1 MDGCALIT
9 DCATMLRNAPFP
21 EPLIMENTSMSE
33 HDPLSTHR
41 RGFLKAGAAGSVAA
55 LAATQAPAAETQ
67 EKANALPTRVLGRT
81 GEKVTILNLGTFR
94 GSGLGRILRTAYSQG
109 IRCIDTADTYR
120 SEPGI
125 ADWLETNPA
134 LRKSIFLVT
143 KDHPKTPKD
152 LIAQLDKRLATLRTD
167 YVDLFFI
174 HGIGN
179 EYPASSIE
187 WPKSKEMKETVE
199 AIKKSGKARFVG
211 FSCHDGRRAE
221 YLEAAAEGKVFDV
234 VMIQNTAWLDKNT
247 RLNKAIDRCHAAGI
261 GLISM
266 KQLAGPN
273 PEAFLA
279 QVAKKAPDLIER
291 GITPYGALLH
301 AIWTDERFATACV
314 SMQNTDQVNENTR
327 AARSFEP
334 FKSADIRRLRDA
346 FIASAPTLCP
356 DCDGRCSLAAGTRAP
371 LGDITRYLTYYE
383 RHGARSEA
391 RDRFSSL
398 PPEAR
403 NWADADLAAAREAC
417 PAKLDFGALLV
428 RAKDSLA

>member
-1 MDGCALIT
+1 MA
-9 DCATMLRNAPFP
+9 
-21 EPLIMENTSMSE
+21 E

-41 RGFLKAGAAGSVAA
+41 RGFLKAGAVGSVAA

-67 EKANALPTRVLGRT
+67 EKAHALPTRVLGRT

-94 GSGLGRILRTAYSQG
+94 GSGLGRILRHAYTHG
-109 IRCIDTADTYR
+109 VRCIDTADTYR

-125 ADWLETNPA
+125 ADWLDSNPA

-143 KDHPKTPKD
+143 KDHPKSPKD
-152 LIAQLDKRLATLRTD
+152 LIAQLDRRLATLRTD
-167 YVDLFFI
+167 YVDLFLI

-179 EYPASSIE
+179 EYPASSLE

-221 YLEAAAEGKVFDV
+221 YLEAAADGKVFDV

-273 PEAFLA
+273 PDAFLA
-279 QVAKKAPDLIER
+279 QVAKKTPDLIER

-334 FKSADIRRLRDA
+334 LKSADICRLREA

-403 NWADADLAAAREAC
+403 NWTDADLAAAREAC
-417 PAKLDFGALLV
+417 PAKLDFGALLE

>member
-1 MDGCALIT
+1 MSDRDPIST
-9 DCATMLRNAPFP
+9 D
-21 EPLIMENTSMSE
+21 
-33 HDPLSTHR
+33 R

-55 LAATQAPAAETQ
+55 MAAAQSLTAEAQ
-67 EKANALPTRVLGRT
+67 EKHPALPTRVLGRT

-94 GSGLGRILRTAYSQG
+94 GSGLGRILRHAYAQG
-109 IRCIDTADTYR
+109 VRCIDTADTYR

-125 ADWLETNPA
+125 ADWLDSNPA

-143 KDHPKTPKD
+143 KDHPKTPRD

-179 EYPASSIE
+179 EYPASSLD
-187 WPKSKEMKETVE
+187 WPKSREMKETVE

-221 YLEAAAEGKVFDV
+221 YLEAAAEGKIFDV

-247 RLNKAIDRCHAAGI
+247 RLNRAIDRCHAAGI

-279 QVAKKAPDLIER
+279 EVAKKAPDLIAR

-301 AIWTDERFATACV
+301 AIWTDERFATSCV

-327 AARSFEP
+327 AAREFRPLGNAE
-334 FKSADIRRLRDA
+334 IERLREA
-346 FIASAPTLCP
+346 FLASNPSLCP

-383 RHGARSEA
+383 RHGARGEA
-391 RDRFSSL
+391 RRKFAAL
-398 PPEAR
+398 PDHAR
-403 NWADADLAAAREAC
+403 SWTDADLAAAREAC
-417 PAKLDFGALLV
+417 PAKLDFAALLE
-428 RAKDSLA
+428 RAEDSLA

>member
-1 MDGCALIT
+1 MAENDPIST
-9 DCATMLRNAPFP
+9 D
-21 EPLIMENTSMSE
+21 
-33 HDPLSTHR
+33 R
-41 RGFLKAGAAGSVAA
+41 RDFLKAGSAAA
-55 LAATQAPAAETQ
+55 LVGTQVPAAETQ
-67 EKANALPTRVLGRT
+67 EKASVLPTRVLGRT

-94 GSGLGRILRTAYSQG
+94 GSGLGRILRHAYSQG
-109 IRCIDTADTYR
+109 VRCIDTADTYK

-125 ADWLETNPA
+125 ADWLDSNPA
-134 LRKSIFLVT
+134 LRKTIFLVT
-143 KDHPKTPKD
+143 KDHPKAPKD

-167 YVDLFFI
+167 YVDLFLI
-174 HGIGN
+174 HGIGG
-179 EYPASSIE
+179 EYTASSLD
-187 WPKSKEMKETVE
+187 WPKSKEMKETVA

-221 YLEAAAEGKVFDV
+221 YLEAAAEGKIFDV

-266 KQLAGPN
+266 KQLAGPDPN
-273 PEAFLA
+273 AFLA

-314 SMQNTDQVNENTR
+314 SMQNTAQVNENTR
-327 AARSFEP
+327 AAQSFEP
-334 FKSADIRRLRDA
+334 MKSADIGRLRDA
-346 FIASAPTLCP
+346 FLASAPTLCP
-356 DCDGRCSLAAGTRAP
+356 DCDGRCSLAAGTKAP

-391 RDRFSSL
+391 RNRFSSL
-398 PPEAR
+398 SPEAR
-403 NWADADLAAAREAC
+403 DWTDADLAADPRTC
-417 PAKLDFGALLV
+417 SG
-428 RAKDSLA
+428 

>member
-1 MDGCALIT
+1 MA
-9 DCATMLRNAPFP
+9 
-21 EPLIMENTSMSE
+21 EN
-33 HDPLSTHR
+33 DPLSTDR
-41 RGFLKAGAAGSVAA
+41 REFLKAGSAAA
-55 LAATQAPAAETQ
+55 LAGMQAPAAEPQ
-67 EKANALPTRVLGRT
+67 EKASVLPTRVLGRT

-94 GSGLGRILRTAYSQG
+94 GSGLGRILRHAYAQG
-109 IRCIDTADTYR
+109 VRCIDTADTYK

-125 ADWLETNPA
+125 ADWLDSNPA
-134 LRKSIFLVT
+134 LRKTIFLVT
-143 KDHPKTPKD
+143 KDHPKAPKD

-167 YVDLFFI
+167 YVDLFLI
-174 HGIGN
+174 HGIGG
-179 EYPASSIE
+179 EYPAASLD

-221 YLEAAAEGKVFDV
+221 YLEAAAEGKIFDV

-266 KQLAGPN
+266 KQLAGPDPN
-273 PEAFLA
+273 AFLA

-314 SMQNTDQVNENTR
+314 SMQNTAQVNENTK
-327 AARSFEP
+327 AAQSFEP
-334 FKSADIRRLRDA
+334 MKSADIRRLRDA

-356 DCDGRCSLAAGTRAP
+356 DCDGRCSLAAGTKAP

-398 PPEAR
+398 SREAR
-403 NWADADLAAAREAC
+403 DWTDADLAAAREAC
-417 PAKLDFGALLV
+417 HAKLDFAALLE

>member
-1 MDGCALIT
+1 MA
-9 DCATMLRNAPFP
+9 
-21 EPLIMENTSMSE
+21 E

-41 RGFLKAGAAGSVAA
+41 RAFLKAGAAGSVAA
-55 LAATQAPAAETQ
+55 LAATQASAAETQ
-67 EKANALPTRVLGRT
+67 EAANALPMRVLGRT

-94 GSGLGRILRTAYSQG
+94 GSGLGRILRHAYAKG
-109 IRCIDTADTYR
+109 VRCIDTADTYR

-125 ADWLETNPA
+125 ADWLDSNPV

-143 KDHPKTPKD
+143 KDHPRTPRD
-152 LIAQLDKRLATLRTD
+152 LIAQLDRRLAAVRTD
-167 YVDLFFI
+167 YVDLFLI

-179 EYPASSIE
+179 EYPAGSLD

-221 YLEAAAEGKVFDV
+221 YLEAASEGKIFDV

-273 PEAFLA
+273 REAFLA

-301 AIWTDERFATACV
+301 AIWTDERFSTACV
-314 SMQNTDQVNENTR
+314 SMQNTEEVNENTR
-327 AARSFEP
+327 AARVFEP
-334 FKSADIRRLRDA
+334 LKDADILRIRDA
-346 FIASAPTLCP
+346 FIASSPTLCP
-356 DCDGRCSLAAGTRAP
+356 DCDSRCSLAAGTEAP

-391 RDRFSSL
+391 RDRYSSL
-398 PPEAR
+398 SPEAC
-403 NWADADLAAAREAC
+403 NWTGADLAAAREAC
-417 PAKLDFGALLV
+417 PAKLDFAALLQ